1 MKKNI
6 SMSIETAFWTYI
18 QRLNKRQK
26 LDQQINVDFAS
37 REGQD
42 WEKKVLTQSIQIW
55 GKPINNLMFWNNYA
69 LVIFLQRYSKE
80 DEITF

>member
-1 MKKNI
+1 MTLGQFKRRFAQVQKDWQLMKKEYFNRN
-6 SMSIETAFWTYI
+6 SFWTYV

-42 WEKKVLTQSIQIW
+42 WE
-55 GKPINNLMFWNNYA
+55 INVVTKYTNL
-69 LVIFLQRYSKE
+69 R
-80 DEITF
+80 